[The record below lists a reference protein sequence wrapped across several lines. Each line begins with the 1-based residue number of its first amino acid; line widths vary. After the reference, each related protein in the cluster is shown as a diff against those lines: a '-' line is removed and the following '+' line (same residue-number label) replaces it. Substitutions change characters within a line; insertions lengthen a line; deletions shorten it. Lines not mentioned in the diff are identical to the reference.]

1 MESNVFWDIIKIV
14 IGSGLG
20 IAIATIIPLLFQLR
34 KEKEEK
40 AKIKADTSN
49 VSADAASK
57 IVTAAGNLQDAY
69 VELLND
75 MKARTIEYKEE
86 IDSLSDRIR
95 ELEISNKELKRKIEE
110 STTIIN
116 ELIKGVHLLTEQ
128 IENLGHQPSW
138 NREGG

>member
-128 IENLGHQPSW
+128 IENLGQQPSW

>member
-57 IVTAAGNLQDAY
+57 IVAAASNLQDAY

-75 MKARTIEYKEE
+75 MKAKTIEYKEE
-86 IDSLSDRIR
+86 IDNLSDRIR

-128 IENLGHQPSW
+128 IENLGQQPSW

>member
-57 IVTAAGNLQDAY
+57 IVTAASNLQDAY

-75 MKARTIEYKEE
+75 MKAKTIEYKEE
-86 IDSLSDRIR
+86 IDNLSDRIR

-128 IENLGHQPSW
+128 IENLGQQPNW

>member
-57 IVTAAGNLQDAY
+57 IVTAASNLQDAY

-75 MKARTIEYKEE
+75 MKAKTIEYKEE
-86 IDSLSDRIR
+86 IDNLSDRIR

-128 IENLGHQPSW
+128 IENLGQQPSW